1 MAPGRLSP
9 SGSFLSG
16 PCDPTE
22 FGSMVV
28 LTVAVGTWLAGGLQA
43 VVNVDPFSWF
53 SSRPQTRS
61 ISCGVN
67 AARSSTSWLVSS
79 QSSEVLPV
87 LVAAW

>member
-22 FGSMVV
+22 SGFLVV

-43 VVNVDPFSWF
+43 VVNVDLFSWF
-53 SSRPQTRS
+53 SSRPQTRW
-61 ISCGVN
+61 ISWGLKQPE
-67 AARSSTSWLVSS
+67 A
-79 QSSEVLPV
+79 PHPG
-87 LVAAW
+87 